1 METFIF
7 VLGRDPELSIEE
19 LLTYLESRNIEF
31 EHVEDSDI
39 AVVLNLPSVN
49 AKNMIK
55 ELGGIQKIA
64 KSITKIDNLYY
75 GKDNK
80 VKYAISN
87 YSEDDETEIKSQM
100 KAYFKG
106 EKLKATL
113 KKSHHPQ
120 DFLTPSEAKDVLEI
134 ILYNGFVART
144 LAVSNPQDLEF
155 RDINR
160 PVTKST
166 HKISIRLA
174 KILIN
179 LSGAKPGKTILVP
192 FSGLGTIAQEAS
204 ILGIDVIATDDQEF
218 FVEASKKNLGWIK
231 KQYSTTSKVK
241 VLKADVKNLSRQVK
255 KVDFVVTEPYMGPA
269 LKFTPSE
276 GEAKRTLKKLL
287 PLYEKLITELGKVTK
302 DTAVVVAP
310 KLKSKSKKEFNLLLE
325 PLFRLAGFKFDEPLI
340 YAPSKARIIREIWV
354 LKKN

>member
-100 KAYFKG
+100 KAYF
-106 EKLKATL
+106 
-113 KKSHHPQ
+113 SSQ
-120 DFLTPSEAKDVLEI
+120 RRSEI
-134 ILYNGFVART
+134 
-144 LAVSNPQDLEF
+144 
-155 RDINR
+155 
-160 PVTKST
+160 
-166 HKISIRLA
+166 
-174 KILIN
+174 
-179 LSGAKPGKTILVP
+179 
-192 FSGLGTIAQEAS
+192 
-204 ILGIDVIATDDQEF
+204 
-218 FVEASKKNLGWIK
+218 
-231 KQYSTTSKVK
+231 
-241 VLKADVKNLSRQVK
+241 
-255 KVDFVVTEPYMGPA
+255 
-269 LKFTPSE
+269 
-276 GEAKRTLKKLL
+276 
-287 PLYEKLITELGKVTK
+287 
-302 DTAVVVAP
+302 
-310 KLKSKSKKEFNLLLE
+310 
-325 PLFRLAGFKFDEPLI
+325 
-340 YAPSKARIIREIWV
+340 
-354 LKKN
+354 